1 MRPHPTKFLTSV
13 GALLA
18 LALLAVGCGG
28 GSEETTVPATPK
40 ATEFPPV
47 EGRTLAELAE
57 TIPASKLVAAPSQLV
72 FDEGR
77 NRYAFGVFTLSRKL
91 VNDAEVALYF
101 APGAD
106 GKAIGPFPANV
117 ESLETPP
124 AYQALGS
131 STGEP
136 EVAYVV
142 PDVDLDRAGEW
153 QIIAVFK
160 RVDGIAGTR
169 LPSLVVGKFPEIPAV
184 GERAPR
190 IHTQTADDVGGDLEK
205 IDTRNPPDQMHE
217 VDFADVIGRKPVAL
231 QFATPAFCES
241 RLCGP
246 VVDIAEQVR
255 EETGEEVAFIHQE
268 VFNDNDPGKGVRR
281 ELRAFH
287 LETEPWMF
295 VFDAEGKV
303 SSRFEGAFS
312 AEELRAAVRKAQE

>member
-1 MRPHPTKFLTSV
+1 M
-13 GALLA
+13 
-18 LALLAVGCGG
+18 
-28 GSEETTVPATPK
+28 
-40 ATEFPPV
+40 
-47 EGRTLAELAE
+47 
-57 TIPASKLVAAPSQLV
+57 
-72 FDEGR
+72 
-77 NRYAFGVFTLSRKL
+77 FTLGRKL
-91 VNDAEVALYF
+91 VNDAKVALYF

-160 RVDGIAGTR
+160 TADGIAGTR
-169 LPSLVVGKFPEIPAV
+169 LASLVVGKFPEIPAA
-184 GERAPR
+184 GEMPPR

-205 IDTRNPPDQMHE
+205 IDTRNPPDRMHE